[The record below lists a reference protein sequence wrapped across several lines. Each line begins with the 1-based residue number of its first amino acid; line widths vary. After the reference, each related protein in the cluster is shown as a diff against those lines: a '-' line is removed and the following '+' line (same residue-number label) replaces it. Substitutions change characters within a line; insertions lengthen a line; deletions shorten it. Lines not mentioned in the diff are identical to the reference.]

1 MGRRKIVGLLPLLAL
16 LALLA
21 LYHAPTRTSAAP
33 AAAPKRTTITYTRDA
48 AALAAI
54 WVDHNDFELILGGAK
69 APKFTGS
76 AVSAGLITWAP
87 SDDHHMHLKGETT
100 TAVLSTGDVKWAI
113 SKVAYKGGDK
123 KPSFPDIVNSNIRV
137 G

>member
-1 MGRRKIVGLLPLLAL
+1 MGALLPLLAL

-21 LYHAPTRTSAAP
+21 GHAPASAAP
-33 AAAPKRTTITYTRDA
+33 APAPTKTTITYTRDA

-54 WVDHNDFELILGGAK
+54 WMDHNLFELILGGAK

-87 SDDHHMHLKGETT
+87 SDDHHMKSRSGPM
-100 TAVLSTGDVKWAI
+100 TAVLSTGNVSWAI
-113 SKVAYKGGDK
+113 SKTPYKGGDA
-123 KPSFPDIVNSNIRV
+123 KPSYPDIVNSNIKV
-137 G
+137 GWGEVSAKR